1 MKLIEVKGLTKS
13 FGSEA
18 LLKDFSLEIGEGEIV
33 AVMGPSGIGKSTLLN
48 IIGGLDR
55 EYEGRI
61 SYDKKIFEGIEVP
74 FPFVFQES
82 ESLLPWK
89 SVEDNVRI
97 AGRQLAQEEID
108 DALKS
113 VGLYEHRRKKP
124 SELSGGMKQRV
135 SLARAL
141 VCRSRVLL
149 LDEPFASL
157 DSEMRTKLQLL
168 VKDLCKSKGITV
180 IMVTHD
186 RSEAEAMAD
195 RIVFI

>member
-13 FGSEA
+13 FGSES
-18 LLKDFSLEIGEGEIV
+18 LLKNFSLDISEGEIV

-55 EYEGRI
+55 EYEGSI

-97 AGRQLAQEEID
+97 AGR
-108 DALKS
+108 
-113 VGLYEHRRKKP
+113 
-124 SELSGGMKQRV
+124 
-135 SLARAL
+135 
-141 VCRSRVLL
+141 
-149 LDEPFASL
+149 
-157 DSEMRTKLQLL
+157 
-168 VKDLCKSKGITV
+168 
-180 IMVTHD
+180 
-186 RSEAEAMAD
+186 
-195 RIVFI
+195 

>member
-1 MKLIEVKGLTKS
+1 MKLIEVKGLKKS
-13 FGSEA
+13 FGSEY
-18 LLKDFSLEIGEGEIV
+18 LLKDFSLDIGEGEIV

-48 IIGGLDR
+48 IIGGLDK
-55 EYEGRI
+55 EYEGSI
-61 SYDKKIFEGIEVP
+61 SYDPRIFDGIDVP

-89 SVEDNVRI
+89 TVEDNVRI
-97 AGRQLAQEEID
+97 AGRRLTQDEID

-113 VGLYEHRRKKP
+113 VGLYEHRHKKP
-124 SELSGGMKQRV
+124 GELSGGMKQRV

-157 DSEMRTKLQLL
+157 DSEMRTRLQLL

-186 RSEAEAMAD
+186 IAEAEAMAD
-195 RIVFI
+195 RIVSI

>member
-1 MKLIEVKGLTKS
+1 MKLIEIRNLSKS
-13 FGSEA
+13 FGDET
-18 LLKDFSLEIGEGEIV
+18 LLKDFSLDIGEGEIV

-48 IIGGLDR
+48 IIGGLDKD
-55 EYEGRI
+55 YEGTI
-61 SYDKKIFEGIEVP
+61 SYDPKIFEGIDVP

-89 SVEDNVRI
+89 NVEDNVRI
-97 AGRQLAQEEID
+97 AGKHLTQEEID
-108 DALKS
+108 EAIKS

-124 SELSGGMKQRV
+124 RELSGGMKQRV

-141 VCRSRVLL
+141 VCKSRVML

-157 DSEMRTKLQLL
+157 DPDMRSRLQEL
-168 VKDLCKSKGITV
+168 VRDLSRSKGIAML
-180 IMVTHD
+180 IVTHD

-195 RIVFI
+195 KIVVM

>member
-55 EYEGRI
+55 EYEGSI

-157 DSEMRTKLQLL
+157 DSDMRTKLQLL

-186 RSEAEAMAD
+186 RSEAEVMAD
-195 RIVFI
+195 RIVSI

>member
-1 MKLIEVKGLTKS
+1 MKLIEVRNLSKS
-13 FGSEA
+13 FGNET
-18 LLKDFSLEIGEGEIV
+18 LLKDFSLDIGEGEIV

-48 IIGGLDR
+48 IIGGLDK
-55 EYEGRI
+55 EYGGAI
-61 SYDKKIFEGIEVP
+61 SYDPKVFEGVDVP

-89 SVEDNVRI
+89 TVEDNVRI
-97 AGRQLAQEEID
+97 AGKYLTQEEID
-108 DALKS
+108 EALKS
-113 VGLYEHRRKKP
+113 VGLYDHRRKKP

-141 VCRSRVLL
+141 VCRSRVML

-157 DSEMRTKLQLL
+157 DPDMRSRLQEL
-168 VKDLCKSKGITV
+168 VRDLSRSKGIAML
-180 IMVTHD
+180 IVTHD

-195 RIVFI
+195 RIIVI

>member
-18 LLKDFSLEIGEGEIV
+18 LLKDFSLDISEGEIV

-55 EYEGRI
+55 EYEGSI

-97 AGRQLAQEEID
+97 AGRQLAQDEID

-186 RSEAEAMAD
+186 RREAEAMAD
-195 RIVFI
+195 RIVSI

>member
-13 FGSEA
+13 FGSET
-18 LLKDFSLEIGEGEIV
+18 LLKDFSLDIGEGEIV

-48 IIGGLDR
+48 IIGGLDKV
-55 EYEGRI
+55 YEGSI
-61 SYDKKIFEGIEVP
+61 SYDPKVFDGIEVP

-89 SVEDNVRI
+89 TVEDNVRI
-97 AGRQLAQEEID
+97 AGKRLTQEEINE
-108 DALKS
+108 ALKS
-113 VGLYEHRRKKP
+113 VGLYEHRQKKP
-124 SELSGGMKQRV
+124 TELSGGMKQRV

-168 VKDLCKSKGITV
+168 VKDLCRSKGITV

>member
-13 FGSEA
+13 FGSES
-18 LLKDFSLEIGEGEIV
+18 LLKNFSLDISEGEIV

-55 EYEGRI
+55 EYEGSI

-97 AGRQLAQEEID
+97 AGRRLAQEEID

-168 VKDLCKSKGITV
+168 VKDLCKSKRITV

>member
-1 MKLIEVKGLTKS
+1 MKLIEVRNISKS
-13 FGSEA
+13 FGDEV
-18 LLKDFSLEIGEGEIV
+18 LLKDFSLDLGEGEIV

-48 IIGGLDR
+48 IIGGLDKDF
-55 EYEGRI
+55 EGTI
-61 SYDKKIFEGIEVP
+61 SYDPRIFEGIDVP

-82 ESLLPWK
+82 VSLLPWK
-89 SVEDNVRI
+89 NVEDNVRI
-97 AGRQLAQEEID
+97 AGKRLTDEEIH

-113 VGLYEHRRKKP
+113 VGLFEHRKKKP

-141 VCRSRVLL
+141 VCRSRVML

-157 DSEMRTKLQLL
+157 DNDMRTKLQELIR
-168 VKDLCKSKGITV
+168 DLSRTKGIAML
-180 IMVTHD
+180 IVTHD

-195 RIVFI
+195 RIIVM

>member
-13 FGSEA
+13 FGSES
-18 LLKDFSLEIGEGEIV
+18 LLKNFSLDISEGEIV

-55 EYEGRI
+55 EYEGSI

-97 AGRQLAQEEID
+97 AGRQLAQDEID

-124 SELSGGMKQRV
+124 SVLSGGMKQRV

>member
-1 MKLIEVKGLTKS
+1 MKLIEVKGLTKA
-13 FGSEA
+13 FGSED
-18 LLKDFSLEIGEGEIV
+18 LLKDFSLDIGEGEIV
-33 AVMGPSGIGKSTLLN
+33 AVMGPSGIGKSTILN
-48 IIGGLDR
+48 IIGGLDK
-55 EYEGRI
+55 EYEGSI
-61 SYDKKIFEGIEVP
+61 SYDPRIFDGIDVP

-89 SVEDNVRI
+89 TVEDNVRI
-97 AGRQLAQEEID
+97 AGRRLTQDEID

-113 VGLYEHRRKKP
+113 VGLYEHRHKKP
-124 SELSGGMKQRV
+124 GELSGGMKQRV

-157 DSEMRTKLQLL
+157 DSEMRTRLQLL

-186 RSEAEAMAD
+186 IAEAEAMAD
-195 RIVFI
+195 RIVSI

>member
-1 MKLIEVKGLTKS
+1 MKLIEVSNISKS
-13 FGSEA
+13 FGDEV
-18 LLKDFSLEIGEGEIV
+18 LLKDFSLDLSEGEIV

-48 IIGGLDR
+48 IIGGLDKD
-55 EYEGRI
+55 YGGTI
-61 SYDKKIFEGIEVP
+61 TYDKRVFEGIDVP

-82 ESLLPWK
+82 ISLLPWK
-89 SVEDNVRI
+89 NVEDNVRI
-97 AGRQLAQEEID
+97 AGKKLTMEEIH

-113 VGLYEHRRKKP
+113 VGLYEHRKKKP

-141 VCRSRVLL
+141 VCRSRVML

-157 DSEMRTKLQLL
+157 DPDMRSRLQEL
-168 VKDLCKSKGITV
+168 VRDLSRSKGIA
-180 IMVTHD
+180 MLLVTHD

-195 RIVFI
+195 RIIIM

>member
-1 MKLIEVKGLTKS
+1 MKLIEVRNLSKS
-13 FGSEA
+13 FGKET
-18 LLKDFSLEIGEGEIV
+18 LLKDFSLDIGEGEIV

-48 IIGGLDR
+48 IIGGLDKDF
-55 EYEGRI
+55 EGTI
-61 SYDKKIFEGIEVP
+61 SYDPKVFDGIDVP

-89 SVEDNVRI
+89 TVEDNVRI
-97 AGRQLAQEEID
+97 AGKSLTQEEID
-108 DALKS
+108 EALKS
-113 VGLYEHRRKKP
+113 VGLYDHRRKKP

-141 VCRSRVLL
+141 VCRSRVML

-157 DSEMRTKLQLL
+157 DPDMRSRLQEL
-168 VKDLCKSKGITV
+168 VRDLSRSKGIAML
-180 IMVTHD
+180 IVTHD

-195 RIVFI
+195 RIVAM

>member
-1 MKLIEVKGLTKS
+1 MKLIEVKGLTKA
-13 FGSEA
+13 FGSED
-18 LLKDFSLEIGEGEIV
+18 LLKDFSLDIGEGEIV

-48 IIGGLDR
+48 IIGGLDK
-55 EYEGRI
+55 EYEGSI
-61 SYDKKIFEGIEVP
+61 SYDPGIFDGIDVP

-89 SVEDNVRI
+89 TVEDNVRI
-97 AGRQLAQEEID
+97 AGRRLTQDEID

-113 VGLYEHRRKKP
+113 VGLYEHRHKKP
-124 SELSGGMKQRV
+124 GELSGGMKQRV

-157 DSEMRTKLQLL
+157 DSEMRTRLQLL

-186 RSEAEAMAD
+186 IAEAEAMAD
-195 RIVFI
+195 RIVSI

>member
-55 EYEGRI
+55 EYEGSI

-186 RSEAEAMAD
+186 RSEAEVMAD
-195 RIVFI
+195 RIVSI

>member
-1 MKLIEVKGLTKS
+1 
-13 FGSEA
+13 
-18 LLKDFSLEIGEGEIV
+18 
-33 AVMGPSGIGKSTLLN
+33 
-48 IIGGLDR
+48 
-55 EYEGRI
+55 
-61 SYDKKIFEGIEVP
+61 
-74 FPFVFQES
+74 
-82 ESLLPWK
+82 
-89 SVEDNVRI
+89 VEDNVRI

-186 RSEAEAMAD
+186 RSEAEVMAD
-195 RIVFI
+195 RIVSI